1 MKHYYQDTRAVILVV
16 DSNDRE
22 RMPECK
28 DELKR
33 ILEADELKDAIIL
46 VMANKQ
52 DLPNAL
58 TVEEVSERLEIQNIK
73 DKDIRK

>member
-1 MKHYYQDTRAVILVV
+1 
-16 DSNDRE
+16 
-22 RMPECK
+22 MPECK